1 MGSRFRSLLLKEMI
15 QFFRDRVLLGVI
27 LFLYTGDTIMC
38 TLALSYDVRHV
49 SLAIVDF
56 DQSDASRD
64 LSARF
69 LATDAFRSAGH
80 PSGEAEAAAWLRS
93 GRAMAAVTIPKGFG
107 ADVRARPPAHVQVLL
122 DGSDS
127 NTALI
132 ARGYALRIIDL
143 FQQAWSA
150 RVGGIARGT
159 AVPVTR
165 VWFNPS
171 MTFTAFMVL
180 SMISQVGLMVGVFQS
195 AASVVREKEAETI
208 EQLMIT
214 PIRTGELFAAKTL
227 PTVAMGLLSV
237 FPTLLIA
244 WWFGVPLRGSLPLFM
259 CLTALYLVSSVAIGV
274 LIGTVSRTLQQA
286 LLLAFFV
293 LFPILFLSGTL
304 APVESMP
311 KGLQWASL
319 LSPVRHYLDIV
330 LGIFLK
336 GVGMAE
342 LWPQILALAAI
353 GAVLFLIALWRFA
366 KN

>member
-1 MGSRFRSLLLKEMI
+1 MGARFRSLLLKEMI

-49 SLAIVDF
+49 SLAIVDS
-56 DQSDASRD
+56 DRSDASRD

-69 LATDAFRSAGH
+69 LATDAFRNAGYA
-80 PSGEAEAAAWLRS
+80 SGEPEAAAWLQS
-93 GRAMAAVTIPKGFG
+93 GRAMAVVMIPRGF
-107 ADVRARPPAHVQVLL
+107 ADELSAHSPVHVQVLL

-132 ARGYALRIIDL
+132 ARGYALRIVDT
-143 FQQAWSA
+143 FQRAWRD
-150 RVGGIARGT
+150 RVGDITRAT

-180 SMISQVGLMVGVFQS
+180 SMISQVGLIVGVFQS

-214 PIRTGELFAAKTL
+214 PVHSTELFAAKAL
-227 PTVAMGLLSV
+227 PTVAMGLLSI

-244 WWFGVPLRGSLPLFM
+244 WWFNVPLRGSLPLFVS
-259 CLTALYLVSSVAIGV
+259 LTALYLVSSIAMGV
-274 LIGTVSRTLQQA
+274 LIGTVSRSLQQA
-286 LLLAFFV
+286 LLLSFFV

-304 APVESMP
+304 VPIESMP
-311 KGLQWASL
+311 TGLQWVSL

-336 GVGMAE
+336 GIGITE
-342 LWPQILALAAI
+342 LWPQALALAAI
-353 GAVLFLIALWRFA
+353 GGALFLIALWRFA
-366 KN
+366 KS